1 MGVGQIGVNIASHLG
16 NVAKSSPDQPAI
28 ISAKKDTFEPRT
40 FKELNQDVTGCATY
54 LYSCGIR
61 QGDRVLLAVKPG
73 FQLILIAFSLFYL
86 GAIPVIIDPG
96 MGLTAFLNCI
106 KNTKPN
112 AMVGV
117 KLIHLIRVFFPTSF
131 KSIKKRVLI
140 REKSFIDEINRKFE
154 NYVNPAS
161 TIENELAAI
170 VFTSGSTGTPKGVSY
185 THRVFNSQINHL
197 KSDFKIEP
205 GEIDLATLPIFAL
218 FNPALSVTSVIP
230 EMNPREPSSADE
242 FKIVKAINEFKITTA
257 FASPVIGKKIYSAC
271 KSSNS
276 TLPTIKRLFLA
287 GAPTHPSL
295 IEKLSNII
303 LNGDVIIP
311 YGATE
316 GLPISATNHR
326 DVKIL
331 SEDIANGNGSCLG
344 KPLSGNKVCIMPVTN
359 SPFESGVNCPKELP
373 VGEVG
378 EICVSGSVVSK
389 EYYKMPGATVDSKFN
404 NGTFDFHRMGDLGY
418 LDKNGNIRFLGRK
431 VERVHTPSG
440 PIETERCEPLLNGI
454 KNISRSALI
463 GIGHEKIK
471 EPCLVVETEEKTDK
485 KQKQELKNTVSAL
498 LKVHLPKFRFAYL
511 VFEKKLPV
519 DSRHNAKI
527 HRLSLAKKWT
537 KKILHNPEQY
547 KLA

>member
-1 MGVGQIGVNIASHLG
+1 
-16 NVAKSSPDQPAI
+16 
-28 ISAKKDTFEPRT
+28 
-40 FKELNQDVTGCATY
+40 
-54 LYSCGIR
+54 
-61 QGDRVLLAVKPG
+61 
-73 FQLILIAFSLFYL
+73 
-86 GAIPVIIDPG
+86 
-96 MGLTAFLNCI
+96 
-106 KNTKPN
+106 
-112 AMVGV
+112 
-117 KLIHLIRVFFPTSF
+117 
-131 KSIKKRVLI
+131 
-140 REKSFIDEINRKFE
+140 
-154 NYVNPAS
+154 
-161 TIENELAAI
+161 
-170 VFTSGSTGTPKGVSY
+170 
-185 THRVFNSQINHL
+185 
-197 KSDFKIEP
+197 
-205 GEIDLATLPIFAL
+205 
-218 FNPALSVTSVIP
+218 
-230 EMNPREPSSADE
+230 MNPREPSSADE

-303 LNGDVIIP
+303 FNGDVIIP

-344 KPLSGNKVCIMPVTN
+344 KPLSGNKFCIMPVTN

-463 GIGHEKIK
+463 GIGH
-471 EPCLVVETEEKTDK
+471 
-485 KQKQELKNTVSAL
+485 KNKRAMFSG
-498 LKVHLPKFRFAYL
+498 
-511 VFEKKLPV
+511 
-519 DSRHNAKI
+519 
-527 HRLSLAKKWT
+527 
-537 KKILHNPEQY
+537 
-547 KLA
+547 